1 MRTQHKTDFTAVIH
15 KLNSWREEAISRL
28 RDPSAHAEA
37 LALKHQLDSAIAALE
52 LCQRFQIRP
61 DAPAT
66 VLPDLRTMTPSCA
79 YRVME
84 DQETDDRTQWV
95 ELDIEGYHLE
105 LSPGDI
111 IIEQGH

>member
-1 MRTQHKTDFTAVIH
+1 METPHRTDFTAVIH
-15 KLNSWREEAISRL
+15 RLGRWRVDVITQL
-28 RDPSAHAEA
+28 RDPAAHAEA
-37 LALKHQLDSAIAALE
+37 LALKRELDAAIAALE

-61 DAPAT
+61 EGRVT
-66 VLPDLRTMTPSCA
+66 MLPDLLTMTPSCA

-84 DQETDDRTQWV
+84 DQETDDRAQWV
-95 ELDIEGYHLE
+95 ELEVEGYHLE